1 MVLSFLGT
9 FVESPPAAP
18 FPARAPFCPRAA
30 AAAAAAAAAS
40 EGMDEA
46 GEEEEGEGREKGK
59 KAFAGNK
66 KTLEEQREAGKG

>member
-1 MVLSFLGT
+1 
-9 FVESPPAAP
+9 
-18 FPARAPFCPRAA
+18 
-30 AAAAAAAAAS
+30 
-40 EGMDEA
+40 MDEA